1 MLLQY
6 IFFDNISNIIH
17 SGDQDSVVPFTATR
31 TIVDILAKQSKLI
44 TMNTYATW
52 YDNKQVSFG
61 LMFQ

>member
-6 IFFDNISNIIH
+6 IFFDNISNKIH

-44 TMNTYATW
+44 TMNTYGTW